1 MTKLASK
8 AGIDI
13 HRRLAAGQSPV
24 SIAEETGMGLSS
36 VYYHRQRKCVCDK
49 AQAPERSVDIGDDL
63 LVELA
68 ELEKILFP
76 DGVPAPTQAVTP
88 PLPPVPT
95 MADALASGMGK
106 SWAEAV
112 LKFWTENPGAWAKD
126 VAEAR
131 ADAAKAQAKADK
143 KMQAEARKGR

>member
-1 MTKLASK
+1 MVDRQTQLTQLQNSGHSGYCRRFAKWQFGKMPEFRFYKIKAGDEMTKLASK

-13 HRRLAAGQSPV
+13 HRRLGNGQSPE

-88 PLPPVPT
+88 PLPPVR
-95 MADALASGMGK
+95 G
-106 SWAEAV
+106 E
-112 LKFWTENPGAWAKD
+112 
-126 VAEAR
+126 
-131 ADAAKAQAKADK
+131 K
-143 KMQAEARKGR
+143 K